1 MSLAQGEFINKFNLE
16 NRLPFNDKLFERDE
30 DEIIL
35 ELMKVIL
42 SAQRDQAAFKI
53 KVSSFHVVEDY
64 DMINKILAEYTT
76 ETEKNKKKKE
86 LNEYEYIN
94 LKETYAKLLCV
105 NYIITAKG
113 ESKSLTVHI
122 LVPRIIDRYYFK
134 IGGNMWFAMLQIV
147 DGSTY
152 NNALTNNA
160 KKQSITC
167 KVVMPIR
174 LFKNTYTFINDA
186 DGEPFDC
193 VFYTSN
199 VFTRTLPMFKYIL
212 AKYGYIGT
220 QQFTGI
226 EYIYIS
232 DDSNPRDDYYC
243 VFVKDNIYVNV
254 PKYIFDNDYVT
265 QSLFFTI
272 IKCINDAK
280 KPTIEKILT
289 HDFWLESLGNEF
301 KTPTVKKGLELLAS
315 LESTYDITTREM
327 INLDE
332 YTKRNIYSVL
342 LWLAREFNKLRT
354 KDNLD
359 VSLKRIRYGQYIA
372 SLYSMKLISGLK
384 RLSDIK
390 NKVELKSIIRA
401 IKTKPTFL
409 LDEIC
414 KCNLINYRN
423 LVNDSDA
430 FLGMKYSYKG
440 VSGIGDNNNKSIP
453 TIYRHVHPSQLG
465 ILDTDSSPKSDPGI
479 SGVLCPT
486 VKLYDNNYFSD
497 CKEPNTWT
505 EDYAKILEEYRK
517 LVNRKEVLI
526 YQQNSGISRIDS
538 EELTIVEKGIESMKN
553 RLHPLIFPNPDP
565 RLNKFKQI
573 LDLGGDI
580 YFD

>member
-1 MSLAQGEFINKFNLE
+1 MNQREFINKFNNE
-16 NRLPFNDKLFERDE
+16 NRLPFNDRLFERDE
-30 DEIIL
+30 DEIII

-42 SAQRDQAAFKI
+42 SAQRDQVFQI
-53 KVSSFHVVEDY
+53 HVNSFHVTEDY
-64 DMINKILAEYTT
+64 NEINRILAEYTN

-86 LNEYEYIN
+86 LNEYEYVN
-94 LKETYAKLLCV
+94 LKETYAKLLSV
-105 NYIITAKG
+105 NYIIGAKG
-113 ESKSLTVHI
+113 EKKQLTVHI
-122 LVPRIIDRYYFK
+122 LVPRIVDKYYFK
-134 IGGNMWFAMLQIV
+134 IAGNMWFAMLQIV

-152 NNALTNNA
+152 NNSLTNNP
-160 KKQSITC
+160 KKQNITC

-174 LFKNTYTFINDA
+174 LFKNFQIYTDVND
-186 DGEPFDC
+186 EEEFEC
-193 VFYTSN
+193 LFYTSN

-220 QQFTGI
+220 QKFTGI
-226 EYIYIS
+226 HSIYFTNAPT
-232 DDSNPRDDYYC
+232 DNHNEYC
-243 VFVKDNIYVNV
+243 VLANNDVYVNV
-254 PKYIFDNDYVT
+254 PKYLFDNDHVT

-272 IKCINDAK
+272 VKSISECK
-280 KPTIEKILT
+280 KPTIARVMTNE
-289 HDFWLESLGNEF
+289 FWLESLGYEF
-301 KTPTVKKGLELLAS
+301 KAPTVKKGLELLAS
-315 LESTYDITTREM
+315 LESTYDITTKEM
-327 INLDE
+327 INLDD
-332 YTKRNIYSVL
+332 YSKRNIYSVL

-372 SLYSMKLISGLK
+372 SLYSMKIINGLK

-390 NKVELKSIIRA
+390 NKVELQSIVRA

-409 LDEIC
+409 LDAIC

-453 TIYRHVHPSQLG
+453 VIYRHVHPSQLG

-486 VKLYDNNYFSD
+486 VKLYDNMYFSD
-497 CKEPNTWT
+497 YKEPNEWS
-505 EDYAKILEEYRK
+505 EEYAKILEEY
-517 LVNRKEVLI
+517 KELSNKKDVLI
-526 YQQNSGISRIDS
+526 YQKNSGIPVFED
-538 EELTIVEKGIESMKN
+538 ELSIIEKNLNSMKN
-553 RLHPLIFPNPDP
+553 KIDVLIYETKDP
-565 RLNKFKQI
+565 RLEKFKQI
-573 LDLGGDI
+573 TDLGGAI

>member
-1 MSLAQGEFINKFNLE
+1 MNQGEFINQFNKE

-30 DEIIL
+30 DEIII

-42 SAQRDQAAFKI
+42 SAQRDQIFQI
-53 KVSSFHVVEDY
+53 YVNSFHIVEDY
-64 DMINKILAEYTT
+64 NEINRILAEYTT

-86 LNEYEYIN
+86 LNEYEYVN

-105 NYIITAKG
+105 NYIIGAKG
-113 ESKSLTVHI
+113 EKRQLTVHI
-122 LVPRIIDRYYFK
+122 LVPRIVDKYYFK
-134 IGGNMWFAMLQIV
+134 IAGNMWFAMLQIV

-152 NNALTNNA
+152 NNSLTNNP

-174 LFKNTYTFINDA
+174 LFKNFITYINAND
-186 DGEPFDC
+186 EEEFEC
-193 VFYTSN
+193 LFYTSN

-220 QQFTGI
+220 QRFTGI
-226 EYIYIS
+226 HSIYFTNKPTHRN
-232 DDSNPRDDYYC
+232 DEYC
-243 VFVKDNIYVNV
+243 VLTNNEVYVNV
-254 PKYIFDNDYVT
+254 PKYLFDNDHVT

-272 IKCINDAK
+272 VKSLTECK
-280 KPTIEKILT
+280 KPTIARVMTNE
-289 HDFWLESLGNEF
+289 FWLESLGYEF
-301 KTPTVKKGLELLAS
+301 KAPTVKKGLELLAS
-315 LESTYDITTREM
+315 LESTYDITTKEM
-327 INLDE
+327 INLDD

-372 SLYSMKLISGLK
+372 SLYSMKIINGLK

-390 NKVELKSIIRA
+390 NKVELQSIVRA

-486 VKLYDNNYFSD
+486 VKLYDNMYFSD
-497 CKEPNTWT
+497 YKEPNEWNQ
-505 EDYAKILEEYRK
+505 EYRK
-517 LVNRKEVLI
+517 IMDEYEKLNNGKEVLV
-526 YQQNSGISRIDS
+526 YQDKSCIPVVD
-538 EELTIVEKGIESMKN
+538 EEPTIIEKNLELMKRN
-553 RLHPLIFPNPDP
+553 NNVLVYDVIDP
-565 RLNKFKQI
+565 RLDKFKQI
-573 LDLGGDI
+573 TDLGGVI